1 MESQGSDIAPAR
13 LAADTSRDIEDRQI
27 DAWRRM
33 SSVDIARTLNAAW
46 TTGSQLAWFGMKDR
60 FPTASDH
67 ELRVRVAVLM
77 MGRDVASRI
86 YPDALAL
93 LDS

>member
-1 MESQGSDIAPAR
+1 MESRGPDLARAR
-13 LAADTSRDIEDRQI
+13 LSTDASRDIEERQI
-27 DAWRRM
+27 EAWRRM

-46 TTGSQLAWFGMKDR
+46 TTGSQLAWCGMKDR